1 MSSYG
6 DEAATAATRVW
17 RGVWR
22 VWSGEWRVWSGER
35 RLERLE
41 RMEIEVLRQ

>member
-6 DEAATAATRVW
+6 DEVVTATTRVW

-22 VWSGEWRVWSGER
+22 VWSGER
-35 RLERLE
+35 RLETLE
-41 RMEIEVLRQ
+41 RVEIEVLRQ

>member
-1 MSSYG
+1 MLWHG
-6 DEAATAATRVW
+6 DEVATAATRVW

-22 VWSGEWRVWSGER
+22 VWSRER

-41 RMEIEVLRQ
+41 IMETKVLRQ

>member
-1 MSSYG
+1 MLWHG

-22 VWSGEWRVWSGER
+22 VWSRER
-35 RLERLE
+35 RLEGLE
-41 RMEIEVLRQ
+41 IMETKVLRQ